1 MNIREY
7 YEEAMERIE
16 NMSDD
21 EFMEILNK
29 VGLEEFPNKDDYQYK
44 FQKHYHLYHGGNYDQ
59 SFEFKFSSLEN
70 EVEKFSFKKANYQ
83 YNILQGDRVF
93 DGDEVA

>member
-29 VGLEEFPNKDDYQYK
+29 VGLEEFPNKDDYQ
-44 FQKHYHLYHGGNYDQ
+44 L
-59 SFEFKFSSLEN
+59 SSLRLYS
-70 EVEKFSFKKANYQ
+70 KGK
-83 YNILQGDRVF
+83 ILIR
-93 DGDEVA
+93 